1 MSADGDVAASK
12 DGPWF
17 VYVILCEGESFYI
30 GATNDIKRRYEEHVA
45 GTGADWTRTH
55 KPVRIIHHE
64 RYAVQTEAFDRE
76 KKLKT
81 GFGRKWLK
89 REFKAGRLKEPF

>member
-1 MSADGDVAASK
+1 MSADGDVAVSK

-17 VYVILCEGESFYI
+17 IYVILCEDESFYI
-30 GATNDIKRRYEEHVA
+30 GATNDIERRYEQHVA

-55 KPVRIIHHE
+55 KPVRMIHYELYTEQASAFKRE
-64 RYAVQTEAFDRE
+64 RE
-76 KKLKT
+76 LKT

-89 REFKAGRLKEPF
+89 REFKAGRLKKLS